1 MNNFDRYIY
10 KLLQELNLET
20 GNSNQT
26 GDDALNVRQH
36 TSNTKTGFGMGSIIP
51 NKTLSTNNNSNNSNN
66 SNNGKGMNT
75 LNIPEDKLDEMLYD
89 PKTNFNDLL
98 KDENNKNTV
107 LGYILGKS
115 EDVTYKNKDKL
126 TSLMTTNKDL
136 QTAVNN
142 FTANSKK

>member
-66 SNNGKGMNT
+66 GKGMNT

-115 EDVTYKNKDKL
+115 DDATYKNKDKL

-136 QTAVNN
+136 QTAVNT
-142 FTANSKK
+142 FITNSKK